1 VQAAGAGIKP
11 TFLEHKVRTKWY
23 FAKYHLRAGETMTI
37 FGYARVSSVGQATLP
52 VQAVKEVLT
61 ENDETEDEAGDV
73 DHRGEALNPDCAN
86 VR

>member
-1 VQAAGAGIKP
+1 
-11 TFLEHKVRTKWY
+11 
-23 FAKYHLRAGETMTI
+23 MTI

-52 VQAVKEVLT
+52 VLATSEKLNAVMEVLT
-61 ENDETEDEAGDV
+61 ENDETEDETGDV